1 MVITRTIYGSRPKNL
16 VQTIERMSSIFDA
29 LGQNSQGM
37 SVKNLSEKV
46 NLPMGTT
53 HRLLTSLAYFGFVT
67 QDLVSK
73 QYHLG
78 FKLVELGNALLN
90 QLDLRTVARLHL
102 INLAQMANET
112 VHLVILDQEKVLY
125 LDKVESEENPSGL
138 RMASKVGMRISA
150 HSCAVGKVLLAAL
163 SKKELKK
170 FTKVR
175 DLPKRTKKTI
185 TDADQFMAHLEL
197 VRTQGYAIDD
207 EENEPGI
214 RCVAAPICNELGHV
228 IAAISISGPTIR
240 ITRKKVLNTF
250 KDQVMDA
257 ALEISRQL
265 GFQEDKDHET
275 KNS

>member
-125 LDKVESEENPSGL
+125 LDKVESEESPSGL